1 MQVPPQ
7 LRDFKNFL
15 YVCWKQLNLPDPTPL
30 QYDIAESMQSG
41 DKRLIVQAF
50 RGCGKSWICS
60 AYVIHQLL
68 LNPSLNILVV
78 SASKTRSD
86 DFSTFC
92 MRLINEM
99 EILKHLRPNDKQ
111 RQSKISFDVGPA
123 PASHAPSVKS
133 LGITSQLTGSRA
145 DIIVLDDVEVANN
158 SATQMM
164 REKLSE
170 SVREVDAILKPLDSS
185 RVLFLGTPQ
194 TADSLYT
201 KLQERG
207 YRTKIWPAGHV
218 TPEVNDTIYNGNVA
232 PMCVDAQKEGKTTE
246 PLRFS
251 DVDLAER
258 RVSYG
263 SAGYALQFQLDSKLS
278 DVEKY
283 PLKISDL
290 IVTTVDKD
298 LAAEK
303 YVWARDPDLEWDSTV
318 PNVAFAGER
327 YHRPLKVL
335 GEHVEYTGSVL
346 AIDPA
351 GRGKDETSYAVV
363 KMLNGNLHVPEAGGM
378 QGGYSEEVLE
388 RLANMAK
395 KHEVNYVLTEQ
406 NWGGGMFTELIKPVL
421 NRIYPVSIEEVRH
434 HTNKERRIIDT
445 LEPVMAGHK
454 LIIDPSVIQ
463 KDLKSVQHYPHEK
476 QLQYS
481 LFFQMTRMTQE
492 KGALLHD
499 DRLDALAMGV
509 AYWTEQMAQD
519 AEVKMS
525 DRKAELLDKEL
536 QSFTDAYF
544 KNKGGGGVL
553 TW

>member
-519 AEVKMS
+519 AEVRMS
-525 DRKAELLDKEL
+525 ERKAELLDIEL
-536 QSFTDAYF
+536 TKFTDAYF
-544 KNKGGGGVL
+544 KNKGGGAVL
-553 TW
+553 KW

>member
-519 AEVKMS
+519 AEVRMS
-525 DRKAELLDKEL
+525 ERKAELLDKEL

-544 KNKGGGGVL
+544 KNKGGGEVL